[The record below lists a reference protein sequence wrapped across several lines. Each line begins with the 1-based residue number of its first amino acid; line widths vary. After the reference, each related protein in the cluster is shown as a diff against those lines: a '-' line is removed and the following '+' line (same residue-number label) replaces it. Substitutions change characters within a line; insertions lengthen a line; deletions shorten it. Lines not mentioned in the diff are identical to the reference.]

1 MGDDDVAL
9 VHGLLH
15 IRRTLSRSGR
25 EPVFGPPKSACRR
38 RAVLVPQEA
47 VLAVRDALHKK
58 EQRLHLG
65 SKFHDSRVAHG
76 AAVQPVQ
83 HSEPR
88 PPAASCAPPMPHV
101 RLHGLRHAHA
111 TYLVAATDS

>member
-1 MGDDDVAL
+1 MHATVSLCSFRGHEQTSSSRPSSRPPRLPGASTLGCGTRLGKTQAVGDNDVAL

-47 VLAVRDALHKK
+47 V
-58 EQRLHLG
+58 
-65 SKFHDSRVAHG
+65 
-76 AAVQPVQ
+76 
-83 HSEPR
+83 
-88 PPAASCAPPMPHV
+88 
-101 RLHGLRHAHA
+101 
-111 TYLVAATDS
+111 